1 VSSRKSTSSSPH
13 DACLS
18 FEYTD
23 RQRARIVERSLR
35 PEVGDV
41 DGDRTRVCLARDGT
55 TLHITIE
62 ADDLVALRAGFNT
75 WLSLASVAES
85 AGEIPDCP

>member
-1 VSSRKSTSSSPH
+1 VSSSPH

-18 FEYTD
+18 FEYAD

-35 PEVGDV
+35 PEVGDI
-41 DGDRTRVCLARDGT
+41 DGDRTRVRLTRDGT
-55 TLHITIE
+55 RLDLSIG

-85 AGEIPDCP
+85 AGGIPD